1 VTQITE
7 LARGMVASDELVVR
21 LVEPDGHPETVI
33 IVWPDHATVAQP
45 ARFAEIAATAT
56 GLLANASTEFDPA
69 PECPPPS
76 GAGPVTAARY
86 PDITVRTFVTGRSRC
101 GSPSSRR

>member
-33 IVWPDHATVAQP
+33 IVWPDHATVAKP
-45 ARFAEIAATAT
+45 ALRRDRRHRDEAIGQRQHRIDAA
-56 GLLANASTEFDPA
+56 PA
-69 PECPPPS
+69 CPPPS
-76 GAGPVTAARY
+76 LAGP
-86 PDITVRTFVTGRSRC
+86 
-101 GSPSSRR
+101 

>member
-1 VTQITE
+1 MTQITE

-45 ARFAEIAATAT
+45 ARFAQIAATAT
-56 GLLANASTEFDPA
+56 RLLANASTELTRLRSARRRPGRDP
-69 PECPPPS
+69 
-76 GAGPVTAARY
+76 
-86 PDITVRTFVTGRSRC
+86 
-101 GSPSSRR
+101 

>member
-1 VTQITE
+1 MTQSTE

-45 ARFAEIAATAT
+45 ARFAEVAATRDEAV
-56 GLLANASTEFDPA
+56 GQHQHRADAA
-69 PECPPPS
+69 PEFPPPS
-76 GAGPVTAARY
+76 
-86 PDITVRTFVTGRSRC
+86 
-101 GSPSSRR
+101 RRDP

>member
-45 ARFAEIAATAT
+45 ARFAQIAATAT
-56 GLLANASTEFDPA
+56 RLLANASTELTRLRSARRRPGRDP
-69 PECPPPS
+69 
-76 GAGPVTAARY
+76 
-86 PDITVRTFVTGRSRC
+86 
-101 GSPSSRR
+101 

>member
-33 IVWPDHATVAQP
+33 IVWPDHATVAQ
-45 ARFAEIAATAT
+45 ARALRSDRRHRDEAV
-56 GLLANASTEFDPA
+56 GQRQHRVDPA